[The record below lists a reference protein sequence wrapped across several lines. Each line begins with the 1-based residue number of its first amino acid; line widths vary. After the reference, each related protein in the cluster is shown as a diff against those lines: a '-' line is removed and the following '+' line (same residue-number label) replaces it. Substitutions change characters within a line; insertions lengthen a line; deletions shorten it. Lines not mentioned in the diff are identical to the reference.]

1 MTDEPI
7 FKITEELFQTLV
19 EFQQEIEESGDEPPQ
34 ISIESLERA
43 YLAEI
48 PDNTDD

>member
-7 FKITEELFQTLV
+7 FRITEELFQTLV
-19 EFQQEIEESGDEPPQ
+19 EFQQEIEESGDEPPK

-43 YLAEI
+43 YLAES
-48 PDNTDD
+48 PNNTED